1 MTRCASMQS
10 RSFRFA
16 VVAGAW
22 WFAWWV
28 CAAAQA
34 QGTTVAV
41 GGALQDGNAEVWQR
55 LVQLVQAVQT
65 PADDKACY
73 SLITIAS
80 GEPDE
85 AAARVAAN
93 LQRHGGRA
101 VHLRVGPRI
110 AGQDVRADVA
120 DPKWLLQLQRCRGIF
135 MTGGAQAR
143 LLDALQ
149 PQGQATPLLMAM
161 RDIWRA
167 GGVVAGTSAGAA
179 VLSSVVFRDAP
190 EPLWVMKGQLR
201 QGQEW
206 DHGFGF
212 VQADLVV
219 DQHAVRRGRIA
230 RLLPL
235 MQAQRATLGMAVEEN
250 TAAVFQGDQMQ
261 VLGGRGVLVADIANA
276 TAPAPGAFNLNG
288 ATLHWLESGD
298 SFNLATRAPM
308 ASARK
313 RAGTALL
320 PLSPDHRGYLPGAW
334 FYADMLG
341 DSVIVNAMTR
351 LLDGDQREL
360 RGLAF
365 SAQPAAHPG
374 ADDPAPDLAF
384 EWRLWLDAGTRGWLV
399 NNPDAYTLAGVRL
412 DIVPVRLQR
421 PLYRPVPP

>member
-1 MTRCASMQS
+1 MAH
-10 RSFRFA
+10 
-16 VVAGAW
+16 
-22 WFAWWV
+22 
-28 CAAAQA
+28 A

-55 LVQLVQAVQT
+55 LVNLVQT

-73 SLITIAS
+73 SVITIAS

-85 AAARVAAN
+85 AAARVANN
-93 LQRHGGRA
+93 LAKHGGRGE
-101 VHLRVGPRI
+101 HLRTESRTRPRTEPRI
-110 AGQDVRADVA
+110 QPRIQPRIPGQDVRADMA
-120 DPKWLLQLQRCRGIF
+120 DPKWIAQLQRCRGIF

-149 PQGQATPLLMAM
+149 PQGQATPLLLAI

-206 DHGFGF
+206 DFGFGF
-212 VQADLVV
+212 VQPGLVI

-250 TAAVFQGDQMQ
+250 SAAIFQGTQMQ
-261 VLGGRGVLVADIANA
+261 VLGGRGVLVAD
-276 TAPAPGAFNLNG
+276 TTDSPPPAPGAFNLRN

-298 SFNLATRAPM
+298 GFDLATRTPQP
-308 ASARK
+308 SARK
-313 RAGTALL
+313 LAGSKLL
-320 PLSPDHRGYLPGAW
+320 PLSPRHRGYLPGAW

-341 DSVIVNAMTR
+341 DSVIVTAMTR
-351 LLDGDQREL
+351 LVDGDQREL

-365 SAQPAAHPG
+365 STQSAAQPAAHPG

-384 EWRLWLDAGTRGWLV
+384 EWRLWLDTGTRGWLV

-421 PLYRPVPP
+421 PLYQPILP

>member
-1 MTRCASMQS
+1 MAH
-10 RSFRFA
+10 
-16 VVAGAW
+16 
-22 WFAWWV
+22 
-28 CAAAQA
+28 A

-55 LVQLVQAVQT
+55 LVNLVQT

-73 SLITIAS
+73 SVITIAS

-85 AAARVAAN
+85 AAARVASN
-93 LQRHGGRA
+93 LAKHGGRGE
-101 VHLRVGPRI
+101 HLRTEPRI
-110 AGQDVRADVA
+110 EPRIQPRIPGQDVRASMA
-120 DPKWLLQLQRCRGIF
+120 DPKWIAQLQRCRGIF

-149 PQGQATPLLMAM
+149 PQGQATPLLLAM

-190 EPLWVMKGQLR
+190 EPLSVMKGQLR

-206 DHGFGF
+206 EIGFGF
-212 VQADLVV
+212 VQPGLVI

-250 TAAVFQGDQMQ
+250 SAAIFQGTQMQ
-261 VLGGRGVLVADIANA
+261 VLGGRGVLVAD
-276 TAPAPGAFNLNG
+276 TTDSPPPAPGAFNLRN

-298 SFNLATRAPM
+298 GFDLATRSPLP
-308 ASARK
+308 SARK
-313 RAGTALL
+313 LAGSKLL
-320 PLSPDHRGYLPGAW
+320 PLSPRHRGYLPGAW

-341 DSVIVNAMTR
+341 DSVIVTAMTR
-351 LLDGDQREL
+351 LVDGDQREL

-365 SAQPAAHPG
+365 AAHPTA
-374 ADDPAPDLAF
+374 ADSAPDLAF
-384 EWRLWLDAGTRGWLV
+384 EWRLWLDTGTRGWLV

-421 PLYRPVPP
+421 PLYQPILP